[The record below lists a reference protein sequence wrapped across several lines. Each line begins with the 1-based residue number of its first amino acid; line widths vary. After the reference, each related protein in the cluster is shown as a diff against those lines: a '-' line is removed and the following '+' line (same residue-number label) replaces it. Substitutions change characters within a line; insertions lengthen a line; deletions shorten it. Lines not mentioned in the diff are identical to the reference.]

1 MKHMSQIKKKYLD
14 ILKEVD
20 KEFNEF
26 KDLNKNSKVLV
37 IDGLNTFIRS
47 WSTAPNLNDD
57 GDHIGGIV
65 GTLKSIGY
73 AIRML
78 NPTRVIVVFDGK
90 GGAKNRQKIYSSYKE
105 DRAKNKLRLNRAYT
119 DMMNPEDE
127 QISLRRQLV
136 ALAEV
141 LTALPVSVMM
151 YDGIEA
157 DDVIG
162 YIATHLIKDDMNL
175 QIMSSDKDF
184 LQLVRRN
191 VQVYSP
197 SKKRVYNVQEVVD
210 EFGIHPHNFINFRMM
225 DGDVSDSIEGVK
237 GLGIKTIIKNFKPL
251 TEERFYTI
259 SELKDWVSSQPKL
272 SVAHKQFL
280 SNLDIC
286 ERNYK
291 LMSLSDLDFSGTIKL
306 KIVDHWNETIPKFD
320 RFEFMKIGMKYKILD
335 SFSNVMDWLSSTFSH
350 LSKFK

>member
-1 MKHMSQIKKKYLD
+1 MSQIKKKYLD
-14 ILKEVD
+14 IL
-20 KEFNEF
+20 NEI
-26 KDLNKNSKVLV
+26 DREHTESGNYHRNSKVLI

-73 AIRML
+73 AIRTL

-119 DMMNPEDE
+119 DMMNREDE
-127 QISLRRQLV
+127 QISLRRQIA
-136 ALAEV
+136 ALGDI
-141 LTALPVSVMM
+141 LTTLPVTVMM

-162 YIATHLIKDDMNL
+162 YIATEIIKEDMSL

-184 LQLVRRN
+184 LQLVKKN
-191 VQVYSP
+191 IQVYSP
-197 SKKRVYNVQEVVD
+197 TKKKIYTISEVVD
-210 EFGIHPHNFINFRMM
+210 EFGIHPHNFINFRIM
-225 DGDVSDSIEGVK
+225 DGDASDSISGVK

-251 TEERFYTI
+251 TEEIHFTI
-259 SELKDWVSSQPKL
+259 EQLADWVKNQPKQT
-272 SVAHKQFL
+272 SAHTNFL

-286 ERNYK
+286 ERNRR
-291 LMSLSDLDFSGTIKL
+291 LMSLSELEFSGQLKL
-306 KIVDHWNETIPKFD
+306 KIVDQWNDETPRFD
-320 RFEFMKIGMKYKILD
+320 RFEFMKTGMKYKILD
-335 SFSNVMDWLSSTFSH
+335 SFGNVTDWLNSTFSN
-350 LSKFK
+350 LNRYN

>member
-1 MKHMSQIKKKYLD
+1 MSQIKKKYLD
-14 ILKEVD
+14 ILGEIEKEHT
-20 KEFNEF
+20 ENQN
-26 KDLNKNSKVLV
+26 LSKNSKVLV

-78 NPTRVIVVFDGK
+78 KPTRVIIVFDGK
-90 GGAKNRQKIYSSYKE
+90 GGAKNRQKIYSNYKQ

-127 QISLRRQLV
+127 QLSLKRQLV

-141 LTALPVSVMM
+141 LTTLPVTVMM

-162 YIATHLIKDDMNL
+162 YIATEIIKDDMNL

-184 LQLVRRN
+184 LQLVRKN

-197 SKKRVYNVQEVVD
+197 SKKKIYNIDEVKT

-225 DGDVSDSIEGVK
+225 DGDTSDSIEGIK
-237 GLGIKTIIKNFKPL
+237 GMGIKTIIKNFSPL
-251 TEERFYTI
+251 TEETSLTI
-259 SELKDWVSSQPKL
+259 EQLKEWVETQPKP
-272 SVAHKQFL
+272 SNAHKQFL
-280 SNLDIC
+280 ASLDLC
-286 ERNYK
+286 ERNRK
-291 LMSLSDLDFSGTIKL
+291 LMSLSELDFSGQLKL
-306 KIVDHWNETIPKFD
+306 KIVDHWNEEIPTFD
-320 RFEFMKIGMKYKILD
+320 RFQFMKVGLKYKILE
-335 SFSNVMDWLSSTFSH
+335 SFTDVTDWLNNTFTL
-350 LSKFK
+350 LSKQK

>member
-1 MKHMSQIKKKYLD
+1 MSQIKKKYLD
-14 ILKEVD
+14 ILNEINKEHT
-20 KEFNEF
+20 ESENFHR
-26 KDLNKNSKVLV
+26 NSKVLI

-78 NPTRVIVVFDGK
+78 NPTRVIIAFDGK
-90 GGAKNRQKIYSSYKE
+90 GGSKNRQKIYSSYKE
-105 DRAKNKLRLNRAYT
+105 DRAKNKIRLNRAYT

-127 QISLRRQLV
+127 QVSLRRQIV
-136 ALAEV
+136 ALGEA

-162 YIATHLIKDDMNL
+162 YIATDLIKEDMNL

-184 LQLVRRN
+184 IQLVRKN

-197 SKKRVYNVQEVVD
+197 TKKKIYSINEVID

-225 DGDVSDSIEGVK
+225 DGDTSDSIEGVK

-251 TEERFYTI
+251 TEERHI
-259 SELKDWVSSQPKL
+259 SIQELADWVEAQPKK
-272 SVAHKQFL
+272 SKAHNQFL

-286 ERNYK
+286 ERNRR
-291 LMSLSDLDFSGTIKL
+291 LMSLSELEFSGQLKL
-306 KIVDHWNETIPKFD
+306 KIVDHWNEETPKFD
-320 RFEFMKIGMKYKILD
+320 RFEFMKIGLKYKILD
-335 SFSNVMDWLSSTFSH
+335 SFTNVTDWLNSTFTN
-350 LSKFK
+350 LNKYN

>member
-14 ILKEVD
+14 ILKEIN
-20 KEFNEF
+20 KEHTESENFHR
-26 KDLNKNSKVLV
+26 NSKVLV

-65 GTLKSIGY
+65 GTLKSVGY

-78 NPTRVIVVFDGK
+78 NPTRVIIVFDGK
-90 GGAKNRQKIYSSYKE
+90 GGAKSRQNIYSSYKE

-127 QISLRRQLV
+127 QISLRRQIA
-136 ALAEV
+136 ALGEV
-141 LTALPVSVMM
+141 LTALPVTVMM

-162 YIATHLIKDDMNL
+162 YIATELIKDDMNL

-184 LQLVRRN
+184 LQLVRKN

-197 SKKRVYNVQEVVD
+197 SKKKLYTVSEVV
-210 EFGIHPHNFINFRMM
+210 EEYGIHPHNFINFRMM
-225 DGDVSDSIEGVK
+225 DGDTSDNISGIK
-237 GLGIKTIIKNFKPL
+237 GMGIKTIIKNFKPL
-251 TEERFYTI
+251 TEETHLTI
-259 SELKDWVSSQPKL
+259 DELTTWVKSQPKQTL
-272 SVAHKQFL
+272 AHTSFL

-286 ERNYK
+286 ERNRRI
-291 LMSLSDLDFSGTIKL
+291 MSLSELEFSGQLKL
-306 KIVDHWNETIPKFD
+306 KIVDHWNEPTPKFD
-320 RFEFMKIGMKYKILD
+320 RFEFMKVGLKHKILD
-335 SFSNVMDWLSSTFSH
+335 AFSNVTDWLNSTFNN
-350 LSKFK
+350 LNKYN